1 MVRLVAALEYLGNPR
16 FHGVTEEALQI
27 ALARSDSEDEGQMFG
42 IFYVRGRLRA
52 ALDDTKDPAIPPRF
66 REYMSYRLYQVGSN
80 LAQEELERML
90 AADTTSGIFAAG
102 AYAADRGRWDRHS
115 AAIDQAR
122 SRSRYRLTEGDS
134 VGARFYEALARGLEG
149 YGLWKRGQKAEAIR
163 MLEAAQREYG
173 GGENQRGTPSVFPNV
188 TFRWWLGDLMLEVGR
203 PRDAERYFQSIS
215 ADPFVALRLARVYE
229 NLGEFEKARE
239 SYEYALLSWQH
250 ADPELQPRIEEAR
263 SGLARLPKPLRQ
275 ERS

>member
-1 MVRLVAALEYLGNPR
+1 
-16 FHGVTEEALQI
+16 
-27 ALARSDSEDEGQMFG
+27 
-42 IFYVRGRLRA
+42 
-52 ALDDTKDPAIPPRF
+52 
-66 REYMSYRLYQVGSN
+66 
-80 LAQEELERML
+80 ML
-90 AADTTSGIFAAG
+90 AADTTSGIFASG
-102 AYAADRGRWDRHS
+102 AYAADRERWDRHS

-122 SRSRYRLTEGDS
+122 SRSRYRLAEADTGS
-134 VGARFYEALARGLEG
+134 ARYYEALARGLEG

-163 MLEAAQREYG
+163 VLEAAQREMG
-173 GGENQRGTPSVFPNV
+173 GGEQQRGVPSWSAAVS
-188 TFRWWLGDLMLEVGR
+188 FRWWLGDLMLEVGR

-250 ADPELQPRIEEAR
+250 ADPELQPRIQEAR
-263 SGLARLPKPLRQ
+263 SGLARLPKPLRR